1 MKKIILFSFTI
12 LLTALISIILF
23 SYLTG
28 NPTYPKSVIQ
38 TKLYSKILDEEREI
52 IIHLPRDYD
61 KNKKY
66 MVMYVLDGSSQ
77 DKHIA
82 NKFDILATTGYVEN
96 AIIVGLPNVS
106 GKGRQR
112 DYTPP
117 YMKMD
122 IDEKDSPLGE
132 GDNFLTFMEKELFP
146 FIEKNYSVSENRAIA
161 GNSRGGLLVMYSLLF
176 KPDLFQGRFCFSPAL
191 WRDDNLIIK
200 KTSEFLTK
208 QDSLNSFLYIS
219 MGDQENNKMKKGF
232 NEMTKTLKEKAV
244 KQFIW
249 YSEYTKNANHQNNA
263 EISASVGIR
272 KWTEYLKS
280 KN

>member
-176 KPDLFQGRFCFSPAL
+176 KPNLFQGRFCFSPAL

-232 NEMTKTLKEKAV
+232 NEMTKTLKKKAV

>member
-96 AIIVGLPNVS
+96 AIVVGIPNVS

-146 FIEKNYSVSENRAIA
+146 FIEKNYSVSENRTIA

-176 KPDLFQGRFCFSPAL
+176 KPDLFQGRFCFSPAI
-191 WRDDNLIIK
+191 WRDDNLIVK
-200 KTSEFLTK
+200 KASEFLTK

-272 KWTEYLKS
+272 KWTEYLKL

>member
-28 NPTYPKSVIQ
+28 NPTYSKSVIQ

-96 AIIVGLPNVS
+96 AIIVGIPNVS

-146 FIEKNYSVSENRAIA
+146 FIEKNYSVSENRTIA
-161 GNSRGGLLVMYSLLF
+161 GNSRGGLLVMYSLFF
-176 KPDLFQGRFCFSPAL
+176 KPDLFQGRFCFSPAI
-191 WRDDNLIIK
+191 WRDDNLIVK
-200 KTSEFLTK
+200 KASEFLTK

-244 KQFIW
+244 KQFVW
-249 YSEYTKNANHQNNA
+249 HSEYTKNANHQNNA

>member
-96 AIIVGLPNVS
+96 AIVVGIPNVS

-176 KPDLFQGRFCFSPAL
+176 KPDLFQGRFCFSPAI
-191 WRDDNLIIK
+191 WRDDNLIVK
-200 KTSEFLTK
+200 KASEFLTK

>member
-1 MKKIILFSFTI
+1 MKKIILFSFTV

-96 AIIVGLPNVS
+96 AIVVGIPNVS

-146 FIEKNYSVSENRAIA
+146 FIEKNYSVSENRTIA

-176 KPDLFQGRFCFSPAL
+176 KPDLFQGRFCFSPAI
-191 WRDDNLIIK
+191 WRDDNLIVK
-200 KTSEFLTK
+200 KASEFLTK

-232 NEMTKTLKEKAV
+232 NEITKTLKEKAV

-249 YSEYTKNANHQNNA
+249 HSEYTKNANHQNNA

-272 KWTEYLKS
+272 KWTEYLKL